1 MRGWSLV
8 IRTILVVL
16 GLALFCGG
24 LFACAKQSIP
34 EPESEGAQLYVQ
46 YCSASGCHDPIP
58 PQQSSF
64 GYWQNQYKRWS
75 DTLRQDGNPAP
86 NAAEDEIIL
95 AWLKKHARS
104 SQY

>member
-1 MRGWSLV
+1 M
-8 IRTILVVL
+8 RTILL
-16 GLALFCGG
+16 FLALAVFLAT
-24 LFACAKQSIP
+24 LFACAKHSIP
-34 EPESEGAQLYVQ
+34 EPESEGAKLYVQ
-46 YCSASGCHDPIP
+46 YCSGSGCHDPIP

-64 GYWQNQYKRWS
+64 GYWQTQYKRWS
-75 DTLRQDGNPAP
+75 DTLRADGVSAP